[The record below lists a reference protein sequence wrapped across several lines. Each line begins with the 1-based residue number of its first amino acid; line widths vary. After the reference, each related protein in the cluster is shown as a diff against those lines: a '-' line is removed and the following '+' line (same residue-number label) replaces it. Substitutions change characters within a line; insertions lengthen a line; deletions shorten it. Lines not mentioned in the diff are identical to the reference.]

1 MVRLKGMIVVV
12 AVLTLLGGGLISSA
26 MAQAKTLKIGALGPF
41 SGSGA
46 AWGDYL
52 YQPIK
57 MWADDVNAAGGITVG
72 GVTYKFDVV
81 TGDDKWTPGEALTQT
96 RRMVNEEKIQFM
108 VGPVTNG
115 TSMAIQ
121 QFCEDNKIV
130 YFSEAVSPNLVPQF
144 KYTFDAYIGERDIPH
159 LFLVAKYY
167 DPERKT
173 IFSIA
178 PDTSSGHWYH
188 DAFTKTANFMGYK
201 SVGGDFYAYGA
212 SDFYPLLTKA
222 KESKAQIIFLYAF
235 EGEGVT
241 VAQQAREL
249 KMDVIYLTPLPVSL
263 PMMAKNSSWEALNGM
278 TVITYDGTGPAWDAF
293 AKRYTAK
300 FGVPPQLANCLYSAC
315 EAYGQAMKNANSA
328 DKEKVM
334 EALRA
339 PDFKVFTKPYGKE
352 IRFYGKELLGYN
364 TQLGAV
370 VDITG
375 VRNGIST
382 KFPKATEEEA
392 WDITLKAFKK

>member
-1 MVRLKGMIVVV
+1 MIRLKRVFVIVGALV
-12 AVLTLLGGGLISSA
+12 LLGGGLSSSVL
-26 MAQAKTLKIGALGPF
+26 AQGTTLKIGALGPF

-57 MWADDVNAAGGITVG
+57 MWADDVNAAGGIKVG

-81 TGDDKWTPGEALTQT
+81 TGDDKWTPSEALTQT

-144 KYTFDAYIGERDIPH
+144 KYTFTAYIGERDIPH

-173 IFSIA
+173 IYSIA

-188 DAFTKTANFMGYK
+188 EAFVKTANFMGYK
-201 SVGGDFYAYGA
+201 SVGQDFYAYGA

-222 KESKAQIIFLYAF
+222 KESKAQMIFLYAF

-249 KMDVIYLTPLPVSL
+249 KMDVTFLTPLPVSL
-263 PMMAKNSSWEALNGM
+263 PLMAKNSSWDTLNGM
-278 TVITYDGTGPAWDAF
+278 TVITYDGTGSGWDAF
-293 AKRYTAK
+293 SKRHAAK
-300 FGVPPQLANCLYSAC
+300 FGVPPQLATCLYSAC
-315 EAYGQAMKNANSA
+315 EAYGQAMKNADSA

-334 EALRA
+334 QALRA
-339 PDFKVFTKPYGKE
+339 PNFKVFTKPYGKE
-352 IRFYGKELLGYN
+352 IRFHGQELLGYN
-364 TQLGAV
+364 TQLGAI

-375 VRNGIST
+375 VRNGKST
-382 KFPKATEEEA
+382 KFPKATETEA

>member
-1 MVRLKGMIVVV
+1 MIRLKGVIVIV
-12 AVLTLLGGGLISSA
+12 AALVLLVGGLSSSA

-57 MWADDVNAAGGITVG
+57 MWADDINAAGGLTVG
-72 GVTYKFDVV
+72 GVTYKFDIV
-81 TGDDKWTPGEALTQT
+81 TGDDKWTPSEALTQT
-96 RRMVNEEKIQFM
+96 RRMVNEDKIQFM

-121 QFCEDNKIV
+121 QFCEENKIV
-130 YFSEAVSPNLVPQF
+130 YFSEAVSPNFVPQF
-144 KYTFDAYIGERDIPH
+144 KYTFGAYIGERDIPH

-167 DPERKT
+167 KPERKT
-173 IFSIA
+173 IFSLA

-188 DAFTKTANFMGYK
+188 EAFTKTASFMGFK
-201 SVGGDFYAYGA
+201 PVGGDFYAYGA
-212 SDFYPLLTKA
+212 SDFYPLLSKA
-222 KESKAQIIFLYAF
+222 KEAKAEILFLYAF

-241 VAQQAREL
+241 VMQQAREL
-249 KMDVIYLTPLPVSL
+249 KLDAIYLTPLPVSL
-263 PMMAKNSSWEALNGM
+263 PTMAKNSSWDTLNGM

-293 AKRYTAK
+293 SRRYTAK

-334 EALRA
+334 QALRA
-339 PDFKVFTKPYGKE
+339 PDFKVFSKPYAKE
-352 IRFYGKELLGYN
+352 IKFYGKELLGYN

-375 VRNGIST
+375 VRNGKPT
-382 KFPKATEEEA
+382 KFPKATEAEA

>member
-1 MVRLKGMIVVV
+1 MFRLKRVIVLV
-12 AVLTLLGGGLISSA
+12 AVLLLVGGGLSPSA
-26 MAQAKTLKIGALGPF
+26 MAEEKTLKIGALGPF

-46 AWGDYL
+46 TWGGYL
-52 YQPIK
+52 HNPTK

-81 TGDDKWTPGEALTQT
+81 TGDDKWTPSEALTQT
-96 RRMVNEEKIQFM
+96 RRMVNEEKVQFM
-108 VGPVTNG
+108 VGPVTGG

-144 KYTFDAYIGERDIPH
+144 KYTFTAYIGERDIPH
-159 LFLVAKYY
+159 LFLVAKNYS
-167 DPERKT
+167 PERKT
-173 IFSIA
+173 IYSIC
-178 PDTSSGHWYH
+178 PDTSSGHWYYE
-188 DAFTKTANFMGYK
+188 AAVRVAKNMGYQML
-201 SVGGDFYAYGA
+201 GGDFYAYGA

-241 VAQQAREL
+241 VLQQAREL
-249 KMDVIYLTPLPVSL
+249 KMDVIYLTPLPVGIPL
-263 PMMAKNSSWEALNGM
+263 MVKNSSWETLNGM
-278 TVITYDGTGPAWDAF
+278 TSITYDGTGPAWEAF
-293 AKRYTAK
+293 SKRYNDK
-300 FGVPPQLANCLYSAC
+300 WGVPPELATCLYSAC

-334 EALRA
+334 QALRA
-339 PDFKVFTKPYGKE
+339 PDFKFVTKPYGKE
-352 IRFYGKELLGYN
+352 IRFHGQELLGYN
-364 TQLGAV
+364 TQLGTV

-375 VRNGIST
+375 VRDAKLA

-392 WDITLKAFKK
+392 MAITLKAWGK